1 MADYYGFFWGD
12 TLTFIEKTDF
22 KGGTI
27 HGGRSPLKLKW
38 KMVLLFGCVSLGIT
52 ATVGVLLY
60 LQLHKDRLTMV
71 RTNTTDQLR
80 HIAFAISIFIDE
92 AENDVRALTQNEI
105 VRSKDDNDF
114 TNFTEAD
121 EKTFTYRIK
130 AHEQQIID
138 IFQTFRVTH
147 PYTNSVYMGRENGG
161 FVRSHKRERPTR
173 YDPRKRP
180 WYISATLTPEKT
192 VITDPYP
199 SVTTQTINIGIVKAL
214 VDGADRVYGVVG
226 MDITLARLTDYI
238 LNFSVGPNSRI
249 IVVDRQGIVLAS
261 RDKNLLFSQV
271 GKYSDELE
279 QLLLNGSRSKNIA
292 TVEKDRYYVFSQEIP
307 RLDWKVVALIPVASI
322 EQEIR
327 PPIIV
332 TVAGLVAGLLLLSS
346 LSLLGLNLFVI
357 HPLNRLSNETS
368 LIAETSDLSRRV
380 VITSSDEI
388 GTLASSFN
396 GMISALNITQGKLKE
411 TEQVLRVHQEHLE
424 DVVKERT
431 EDLAKARDKAQQA
444 DRVKSVF
451 LASMS
456 HELRTPLNSI
466 IGFTGILLQGLAGP
480 VTEEQA
486 KQLEMVR
493 ASSRH
498 LLQLINEVLDISKIE
513 AGQLALEPSWFDL
526 GRSME
531 NVVGLVKPLA
541 DAKGLLIR
549 AETSPDGNLIF
560 HDQRRVE
567 QVLINLVNNA
577 VKFTEKGEVCLQC
590 GQADETILV
599 SVRDTGIGIKKED
612 MGILFE
618 TFRQIETGL
627 TRRYEGTGLGL
638 SISKGL
644 VEMMG
649 GQIWAESEGPGM
661 GSIFKFTLPKQG
673 GKR

>member
-1 MADYYGFFWGD
+1 M
-12 TLTFIEKTDF
+12 
-22 KGGTI
+22 
-27 HGGRSPLKLKW
+27 
-38 KMVLLFGCVSLGIT
+38 
-52 ATVGVLLY
+52 
-60 LQLHKDRLTMV
+60 
-71 RTNTTDQLR
+71 DQLR
-80 HIAFAISIFIDE
+80 HIAFSIGIFIDE
-92 AENDVRALTQNEI
+92 AENDVRALTQNKI

-121 EKTFTYRIK
+121 EKTFTYRIR

-138 IFQTFRVTH
+138 IFQTFRATH

-173 YDPRKRP
+173 YEPRKRP

-192 VITDPYP
+192 AITDPYP

-214 VDGADRVYGVVG
+214 VDGTDRVYGVVG
-226 MDITLARLTDYI
+226 VDITLARLTDYI
-238 LNFSVGPNSRI
+238 LNFSVGPDSGI
-249 IVVDRQGIVLAS
+249 LVVDRQGIVLAS
-261 RDKNLLFSQV
+261 RDKNLLFSEI
-271 GKYSDELE
+271 GKYSGELE
-279 QLLLNGSRSKNIA
+279 QVLLNGNHSKNIA
-292 TVEKDRYYVFSQEIP
+292 TVRKDRYYVFSQEIP

-322 EQEIR
+322 EREIR

-346 LSLLGLNLFVI
+346 LSLFGLNLFVI
-357 HPLNRLSNETS
+357 RPLNRLSDETS
-368 LIAETSDLSRRV
+368 LIAKTSDLSRRV
-380 VITSSDEI
+380 VVTSSDEI

-396 GMISALNITQGKLKE
+396 EMIRALNITQEKLKE
-411 TEQVLRVHQEHLE
+411 TEQALRTHQEHLE

-431 EDLAKARDKAQQA
+431 EDLAKARDKAQEA

-480 VTEEQA
+480 ITEEQA

-526 GRSME
+526 SQSME
-531 NVVGLVKPLA
+531 NVVRLVKPLA
-541 DAKGLLIR
+541 DSKGLLVR
-549 AETSPDGNLIF
+549 VETSPDGNPIF
-560 HDQRRVE
+560 HDRRRIE

-577 VKFTEKGEVCLQC
+577 VKFTEKGEICLQC
-590 GQADETILV
+590 SQIDETILV
-599 SVRDTGIGIKKED
+599 SVRDTGICIKKEN
-612 MGILFE
+612 MGVLFE
-618 TFRQIETGL
+618 TFRQIE
-627 TRRYEGTGLGL
+627 
-638 SISKGL
+638 
-644 VEMMG
+644 
-649 GQIWAESEGPGM
+649 AD
-661 GSIFKFTLPKQG
+661 
-673 GKR
+673 